1 VAAGEDEG
9 EPLVG
14 NRAHVVLLLDRLDRC
29 EPLERRP
36 LRLAAQ
42 PVDRAVASGGD
53 DPGTGI
59 RRDAVAGPALR
70 GDRERLLDGVLGE
83 VEVAERADQD
93 RDRAPELLP
102 VDLV

>member
-1 VAAGEDEG
+1 
-9 EPLVG
+9 
-14 NRAHVVLLLDRLDRC
+14 VLRGR
-29 EPLERRP
+29 
-36 LRLAAQ
+36 
-42 PVDRAVASGGD
+42 D
-53 DPGTGI
+53 DPGAGI